1 MNKII
6 DIRKYALLMISVS
19 FMQLITLAP
28 AAASKTVKVGVHQN
42 TPLTF
47 IDENGKVGG
56 FFIDLLES
64 IADKENWEIEYV
76 QSSFSECLSNLE
88 S

>member
-6 DIRKYALLMISVS
+6 NIRKYALLMISVS
-19 FMQLITLAP
+19 FMQLIMLSP
-28 AAASKTVKVGVHQN
+28 AASSKTVKVGVNQN

-64 IADKENWEIEYV
+64 IAG
-76 QSSFSECLSNLE
+76 C
-88 S
+88 